1 MNSNLAISLLMILS
15 LIFYSTKLFI
25 EGDWMASVFLIV
37 GFLLGMLIGVIIMN
51 RIRETKSF
59 NWR

>member
-25 EGDWMASVFLIV
+25 EGDWMASVLLIV